1 MKLSKRQIIGYSAFA
16 VSIGAI
22 IYIINKR
29 KKNEVVIKQ
38 IIAILDGKAED
49 PSNPKMGGQV
59 VINPTEL
66 SKLPN
71 GNYPLKIGDK
81 NKKVYALQQLLN
93 TNFGSNLDLDGKFGQ
108 GMYSVLCDKY
118 WTFCGISIGS
128 YKRTI
133 SQSDVDEIK
142 KMRR

>member
-1 MKLSKRQIIGYSAFA
+1 MKLSRRQIIGYSALA

-22 IYIINKR
+22 IYVINNK
-29 KKNEVVIKQ
+29 KKNEVIIKQ
-38 IIAILDGKAED
+38 IISILDGKAED

-59 VINPTEL
+59 VISPNDV

-71 GNYPLKIGDK
+71 GNYPLKIKDK
-81 NKKVYALQQLLN
+81 NKKVLALQQLLN

-118 WTFCGISIGS
+118 WTVCGASIGV
-128 YKRTI
+128 YGRTI

>member
-1 MKLSKRQIIGYSAFA
+1 MKLTKRQIIGYSALA

-22 IYIINKR
+22 IYVINNK
-29 KKNEVVIKQ
+29 KKNEVMIKQ
-38 IIAILDGKAED
+38 IISILDGKTED

-59 VINPTEL
+59 VIKQNEIE
-66 SKLPN
+66 KLPM

-81 NKKVYALQQLLN
+81 NKKVHALQQLLN

-108 GMYSVLCDKY
+108 GMYSVLCDNY
-118 WTFCGISIGS
+118 WSVCGASVGL